1 MCSTLFGSTSILTLT
16 EGEVWLCAILSVV
29 VVAVFI
35 LFYNKIF
42 AVTFD
47 ENFAKATGT
56 RANAYNLLIAVV
68 IAVIIV
74 LAMNLVGS
82 LLISAL
88 VIFGTFCYETVQILP
103 FGNDQCSSDVCV
115 QCSRWNPD
123 FHPGRNSG
131 RINDRGC

>member
-1 MCSTLFGSTSILTLT
+1 MNKVITIGRQYGSGGREI
-16 EGEVWLCAILSVV
+16 GQK
-29 VVAVFI
+29 VAEYYGI
-35 LFYNKIF
+35 PFYDNELITRAAKESGF
-42 AVTFD
+42 AE

-88 VIFGTFCYETVQILP
+88 FIGLGAGMPVPTLVSTVEKGAGETLQGIVLLIGLGSLFGGILE
-103 FGNDQCSSDVCV
+103 V
-115 QCSRWNPD
+115 
-123 FHPGRNSG
+123 SG
-131 RINDRGC
+131 GA